1 MGLFWLNGK
10 GWKSKSKK
18 TDKASKK
25 GKKGKSKKI
34 LKDRVEDGE
43 VKG

>member
-1 MGLFWLNGK
+1 M
-10 GWKSKSKK
+10 
-18 TDKASKK
+18 
-25 GKKGKSKKI
+25 